1 MNTEQSRKAAHNK
14 RVRASLL
21 SKAAPL
27 FREKGPDGVGIDEVM
42 GRAGL
47 TRGAFYAHFPSKEA
61 VFLESL
67 RQDTPL
73 LQNLERRVSQDQKG
87 LLAEMR
93 GVFDN
98 YLSSG
103 NPKPQALRGT
113 LAGLAMDVARGSQ
126 EARAPH
132 EAMQLAIRVEMA
144 RGQDV
149 HHDDVIVQSALNLAV
164 GTAVLAAAQNTETG
178 RASALK
184 AGQAGVQDLLD
195 GFAAQSGVVPASVA
209 VPEVVV
215 RAQEFVPTIVS
226 TSPPPRPAMLPP
238 IAGQAGAPGPG
249 LPEAKQDQMQSAEP
263 AKRGFW
269 AWIKRK
275 FFQRL

>member
-14 RVRASLL
+14 RVRAALL
-21 SKAAPL
+21 AKAAPL

-67 RQDTPL
+67 HQDTPL

-98 YLSSG
+98 YLSPN
-103 NPKPQALRGT
+103 NPMPQALRCT
-113 LAGLAMDVARGSQ
+113 LAGLAMDVARGS
-126 EARAPH
+126 EDARARH
-132 EAMQLAIRVEMA
+132 EAIQLAVRVEMA

-149 HHDDVIVQSALNLAV
+149 HHDDVIVQAAISLAV
-164 GTAVLAAAQNTETG
+164 GTAVLAAAQNTEAG
-178 RASALK
+178 RAAVLK
-184 AGQAGVQDLLD
+184 AGRAGVQDLLD
-195 GFAAQSGVVPASVA
+195 GFVTDLPEAEPPVAPPEIPTALRAPQAANADQGRDRP
-209 VPEVVV
+209 
-215 RAQEFVPTIVS
+215 I
-226 TSPPPRPAMLPP
+226 PPRPAMLPP
-238 IAGQAGAPGPG
+238 LGTAPAAPKRPSVIPP
-249 LPEAKQDQMQSAEP
+249 LDEP
-263 AKRGFW
+263 PVKRGFW
-269 AWIKRK
+269 AWLGGLFR
-275 FFQRL
+275 

>member
-1 MNTEQSRKAAHNK
+1 MNTEQSRKAAHNR

-98 YLSSG
+98 YLSPG
-103 NPKPQALRGT
+103 NPKPQALRCT
-113 LAGLAMDVARGSQ
+113 LAGLAMDVARGSE
-126 EARAPH
+126 EARATH
-132 EAMQLAIRVEMA
+132 EAIQLAIRVEMA

-149 HHDDVIVQSALNLAV
+149 DHDDVIVRAALNLAI
-164 GTAVLAAAQNTETG
+164 GSAVLAAAQNTETG
-178 RASALK
+178 RAAVLK

-195 GFAAQSGVVPASVA
+195 GFAAQSGGTSEAITSPEMVA
-209 VPEVVV
+209 
-215 RAQEFVPTIVS
+215 RAAEFVPTIS
-226 TSPPPRPAMLPP
+226 TTSPPPRPAMLPP
-238 IAGQAGAPGPG
+238 ISGQGGAIV
-249 LPEAKQDQMQSAEP
+249 QDAPASKPDQPQSAES
-263 AKRGFW
+263 AQRGIW

-275 FFQRL
+275 FF

>member
-14 RVRASLL
+14 RVRAALL
-21 SKAAPL
+21 AKAAPL

-67 RQDTPL
+67 HQTTPL

-98 YLSSG
+98 YLSPN
-103 NPKPQALRGT
+103 NPTPQALRCT
-113 LAGLAMDVARGSQ
+113 LAGLAMDVARSNT
-126 EARAPH
+126 EARATF
-132 EAMQLAIRVEMA
+132 EAIHLAVRVEMA

-149 HHDDVIVQSALNLAV
+149 HHDDVIVQAALALAV
-164 GTAVLAAAQNTETG
+164 GSAAMAAAQNTETG
-178 RASALK
+178 RAAILE

-195 GFAAQSGVVPASVA
+195 GFAAEDVAPVAPITAPEVPAVIATASTHVQ
-209 VPEVVV
+209 
-215 RAQEFVPTIVS
+215 RAETM
-226 TSPPPRPAMLPP
+226 PPPRPAMLPP
-238 IAGQAGAPGPG
+238 LSGELTPHPPRPQIAPRAIEPERKGA
-249 LPEAKQDQMQSAEP
+249 
-263 AKRGFW
+263 W
-269 AWIKRK
+269 AWVKRK
-275 FFQRL
+275 FL

>member
-14 RVRASLL
+14 RVRAALL
-21 SKAAPL
+21 AKAAPL

-47 TRGAFYAHFPSKEA
+47 TRGAFYAHFSSKEA

-67 RQDTPL
+67 HETTPL

-98 YLSSG
+98 YLSPN
-103 NPKPQALRGT
+103 NPTPQASRCT
-113 LAGLAMDVARGSQ
+113 LAGLAMDVARSNDD
-126 EARAPH
+126 ARATF
-132 EAMQLAIRVEMA
+132 EAIHLAVRVEMA

-149 HHDDVIVQSALNLAV
+149 HHDDVIVQAALALAV
-164 GTAVLAAAQNTETG
+164 GSAAMAAAQNTETG
-178 RASALK
+178 RAAILE

-195 GFAAQSGVVPASVA
+195 GFAVETVA
-209 VPEVVV
+209 PVAPVQPPE
-215 RAQEFVPTIVS
+215 AFIMATETAPTPRI
-226 TSPPPRPAMLPP
+226 TDTPPPRPAMLPP
-238 IAGQAGAPGPG
+238 LSGDVATPPPRPQIAPRAIE
-249 LPEAKQDQMQSAEP
+249 PESTGM
-263 AKRGFW
+263 W

-275 FFQRL
+275 FL

>member
-14 RVRASLL
+14 RVRTSLL

-61 VFLESL
+61 VFIESL
-67 RQDTPL
+67 RQNTPVL
-73 LQNLERRVSQDQKG
+73 RNLERRVSHDPKG

-98 YLSSG
+98 YLSSS
-103 NPKPQALRGT
+103 NPKPQALRCT
-113 LAGLAMDVARGSQ
+113 LAGLAMDVARGSE
-126 EARAPH
+126 EARAIH

-149 HHDDVIVQSALNLAV
+149 QHDDVIVQAALNLAI
-164 GTAVLAAAQNTETG
+164 GSAVLAAAQNTETG
-178 RASALK
+178 RASVLK

-195 GFAAQSGVVPASVA
+195 GFVVQSGVVPERIAT
-209 VPEVVV
+209 PEVVA
-215 RAQEFVPTIVS
+215 RASEYVPTIAT

-238 IAGQAGAPGPG
+238 ISGQAGAAAPN
-249 LPEAKQDQMQSAEP
+249 LPVRKQDQAQP
-263 AKRGFW
+263 AATQRGFW

-275 FFQRL
+275 FF